1 MTKGEESMVSSLHCL
16 ALSSGFTRASAGLL
30 YSSRSSSR
38 PKAGFDF
45 LDLEVV
51 LPSISLLGVGLEL
64 GNY

>member
-1 MTKGEESMVSSLHCL
+1 MLIKPSTLYFCHFYYES
-16 ALSSGFTRASAGLL
+16 RLL
-30 YSSRSSSR
+30 EVQ
-38 PKAGFDF
+38 AGFDF

>member
-1 MTKGEESMVSSLHCL
+1 MLEIHRLVFKKPSS
-16 ALSSGFTRASAGLL
+16 
-30 YSSRSSSR
+30 YYQ
-38 PKAGFDF
+38 AGFDF

>member
-1 MTKGEESMVSSLHCL
+1 MQTAEVTRGLFSFFSLQ
-16 ALSSGFTRASAGLL
+16 
-30 YSSRSSSR
+30 
-38 PKAGFDF
+38 AGFDF

>member
-1 MTKGEESMVSSLHCL
+1 MVFV
-16 ALSSGFTRASAGLL
+16 ALSTARDK
-30 YSSRSSSR
+30 
-38 PKAGFDF
+38 PGFDF